1 MRYEACILSIPG
13 EVQKLEL
20 GVAGGRLSQ
29 GREGAEAVSGYRLEQ
44 ADQSPL
50 VSLEQRRTSARLL
63 KALSLL

>member
-20 GVAGGRLSQ
+20 GVAGGRLSP
-29 GREGAEAVSGYRLEQ
+29 GREGAQAVSGYRLER

-50 VSLEQRRTSARLL
+50 VSLEQGQTSAGLL
-63 KALSLL
+63 KVLSLW

>member
-1 MRYEACILSIPG
+1 M
-13 EVQKLEL
+13 
-20 GVAGGRLSQ
+20 AGGRLSQ

-50 VSLEQRRTSARLL
+50 VSLEQGRTSARLF